1 MAGQPLAFSSSL
13 VELGPGTVWIDPE
26 LPATG
31 SRPTIAA
38 NAAGALTPDATASPN
53 AIHIGY
59 TSEGA
64 KALYKPNIQN
74 FEADESTTPV
84 ISAIVGEPTNV
95 QGNWW
100 QILDMATMAKM
111 MAGGTRT
118 TGSGFDQITFGGKQT
133 IATFPVLVIAPLY
146 ADPTKILAIMLY
158 KAFNAAGFDFG
169 VSRKNVSISP
179 FDFQAQEIASRPAG
193 DRAGIIYKTT

>member
-1 MAGQPLAFSSSL
+1 MAGTARNFSSAL
-13 VELGPGTVWIDPE
+13 VELGPCDVWINTE

-38 NAAGALTPDATASPN
+38 AADGALTPDATASPS

-64 KALYKPNIQN
+64 KCLYKPNIQS

-84 ISAIVGEPTNV
+84 ISAIGGEPSNI
-95 QGNWW
+95 QGTWW
-100 QILDMATMAKM
+100 QTLDMATMVKM
-111 MAGGTRT
+111 MAGGTRA
-118 TGSGFDQITFGGKQT
+118 TGSGFDEISWGGKQT
-133 IATFPVLVIAPLY
+133 ITTFPVMVIGPIY
-146 ADPTKILAIMLY
+146 NDPTKVLVIMLY

-169 VSRKNVSISP
+169 ISRKGVSSSP
-179 FDFQAQEIASRPAG
+179 FDFQAQEIASRPSG
-193 DRAGIIYKTT
+193 DRAGKIYKTT